1 MEEKNIS
8 QVPVNTNNSY
18 INNTSVV
25 EPVGGKSSSRKA
37 LFACIGGV
45 IGFAVGGLG
54 VFVIMQLLQKPD
66 TSSTACECP
75 ECQTSDNVSLD
86 FDFLKLEQSD
96 SNIIYS
102 PLSIRNGLALL
113 SAGAGGTTAAEID
126 NVLGDVKIPK
136 YQNVADTMSLANAVF
151 IRDNYSD
158 KVLPNYVS
166 TVEQNY
172 NAEVLYDSFT
182 GSVNMDNWVS
192 QKTFGLINNIGIQTN
207 DDLKMVLANAL
218 AIQMDWQYAFD
229 ADNTRGEPF
238 YQVDGSEMFVTTMKK
253 ETSASAIKYYID
265 NDATMLTMPLKPVS
279 DASLEFVAV
288 MPKGDIGNYVE
299 NVSVDDIESMLSS
312 ATSASEPKDGVV
324 INIPKFKFDYELDFK
339 ADLQALGVVSAFNQ
353 MNANFSKIA
362 SEPLYVSDAVHKAN
376 IDFSEDGIKA
386 AAVTAFGMEVG
397 AMELEEEPQPVII
410 DIDHPF
416 LFLVRDADN
425 GTIWFVGT
433 VCQPNSWADDAD
445 EYHR

>member
-1 MEEKNIS
+1 MEENNIS
-8 QVPVNTNNSY
+8 QVPVNTNTSY

-25 EPVGGKSSSRKA
+25 GPVDGKPSSRKA

-45 IGFAVGGLG
+45 IGLAVGGLG
-54 VFVIMQLLQKPD
+54 VFAIMQMLQK
-66 TSSTACECP
+66 SSTPATSCECP
-75 ECQTSDNVSLD
+75 KCQISNNAGLD

-113 SAGAGGTTAAEID
+113 SAGAGGATAAEID
-126 NVLGDVKIPK
+126 NVLGDAEIPK

-166 TVEQNY
+166 TVEQDY
-172 NAEVLYDSFT
+172 NAEVMYDSFSS
-182 GSVNMDNWVS
+182 SVNMDNWVS

-229 ADNTRGEPF
+229 TDDTDGKPF
-238 YQVDGSEMFVTTMKK
+238 YKADGSEMIATTMRKD
-253 ETSASAIKYYID
+253 TYDSAIKYYMDD
-265 NDATMLTMPLKPVS
+265 NITMLTMPLEPVS

-288 MPKGDIGNYVE
+288 MPKNDIGEYVE
-299 NVSVDDIESMLSS
+299 NVSVDDIESMLSG
-312 ATSASEPKDGVV
+312 ATPASEPKDGVV
-324 INIPKFKFDYELDFK
+324 IKIPKFKFDYELNFK
-339 ADLQALGVVSAFNQ
+339 ADLQTLGITSAFNQ
-353 MNANFSKIA
+353 ESANFSKMA
-362 SEPLYVSDAVHKAN
+362 SEPLYVSDAIHKAN

-386 AAVTAFGMEVG
+386 AAVTAFGMEAG

-416 LFLVRDADN
+416 LFLIRDVSN
-425 GTIWFVGT
+425 GAIWFVGT
-433 VCQPNSWADDAD
+433 VHQPNLWADDVD
-445 EYHR
+445 EYY

>member
-8 QVPVNTNNSY
+8 QAPVNTNNSY

-37 LFACIGGV
+37 LFACIGGA

-86 FDFLKLEQSD
+86 FDFLKLEQSN
-96 SNIIYS
+96 SNMIYS

-113 SAGAGGTTAAEID
+113 SAGAGGATAAEIN

-151 IRDNYSD
+151 IRDTFKD
-158 KVLPNYVS
+158 RVLPNYVS
-166 TVEQNY
+166 TVEQDY

-182 GSVNMDNWVS
+182 SSANMDNWVS
-192 QKTFGLINNIGIQTN
+192 QKTFGLINNIGIQPC
-207 DDLKMVLANAL
+207 DALKMVLANAL
-218 AIQMDWQYAFD
+218 AIQMDWRYAFD
-229 ADNTRGEPF
+229 TRDTSGKSFYNT
-238 YQVDGSEMFVTTMKK
+238 DGSEMIATTMRKD
-253 ETSASAIKYYID
+253 TYNSAIKYYMD
-265 NDATMLTMPLKPVS
+265 DDVTMLTMPLESVS
-279 DASLEFVAV
+279 DASLEFVVV
-288 MPKGDIGNYVE
+288 MPRDDIGNYVE
-299 NVSVDDIESMLSS
+299 NVSVDDINLMLSS
-312 ATSASEPKDGVV
+312 ATPASEPKDGVV

-339 ADLQALGVVSAFNQ
+339 ADLQALGISSAFNQ
-353 MNANFSKIA
+353 VNADFSRMA
-362 SEPLYVSDAVHKAN
+362 SEPLYVSDAVHKASIN
-376 IDFSEDGIKA
+376 FSEDGIKA
-386 AAVTAFGMEVG
+386 AAVTAFVMKVG
-397 AMELEEEPQPVII
+397 AMESEEEPQPVII

-416 LFLVRDADN
+416 LFLIRDANN

-433 VCQPNSWADDAD
+433 VYQPNLWADDAD